1 MLVQVIQ
8 ILRLLLDLAGAF
20 LVRVCI
26 ISFYSLLLVFV
37 LLFVANLF
45 CFDGLF
51 LLLVL
56 FWALLWWGLPLRRRL
71 LL

>member
-1 MLVQVIQ
+1 VLVQVIQ
-8 ILRLLLDLAGAF
+8 ILRLLLDLAGVF
-20 LVRVCI
+20 LVGVCI
-26 ISFYSLLLVFV
+26 ISFYSLSLVFV
-37 LLFVANLF
+37 LLFVDNLF

-51 LLLVL
+51 LLLVF